1 MTDSA
6 QWLKVATLADIPDGK
21 IKPVLVNKQS
31 IALYN
36 IGGDIYA
43 TDNICSHA
51 FALLSDGYLD
61 GDLIVCPLHAG
72 CFEVKTG
79 KAVEAPAEDD
89 IKTYPVR
96 IVGDEVQID
105 MAG

>member
-6 QWLKVATLADIPDGK
+6 QWLKVATLADIPQGK
-21 IKPVLVNKQS
+21 IKAVLVNKQS
-31 IALYN
+31 IALSN
-36 IGGDIYA
+36 VGGEIYA
-43 TDNICSHA
+43 TDNICTHA

-72 CFEVKTG
+72 CFEAKTG
-79 KAVEAPAEDD
+79 RAVEAPAEED
-89 IKTYPVR
+89 IKSYPVR
-96 IVGDEVQID
+96 LVGDEVQID